1 MVFNMNVIDKLCIL
15 MQFFELGNHL
25 FVSEKK
31 STKKIF
37 MESDGQLYIENKRN
51 KVQKYNPT
59 FSELIQL
66 VNSID
71 DTVYNKMV
79 NKVNNGGDIIVK

>member
-1 MVFNMNVIDKLCIL
+1 MNVIDKLCIL

-25 FVSEKK
+25 FISEKK
-31 STKKIF
+31 ATKKIF